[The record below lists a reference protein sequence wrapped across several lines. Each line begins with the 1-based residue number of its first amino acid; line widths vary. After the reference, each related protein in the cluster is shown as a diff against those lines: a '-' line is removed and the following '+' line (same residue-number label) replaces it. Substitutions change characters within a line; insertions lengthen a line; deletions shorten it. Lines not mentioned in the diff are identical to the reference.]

1 MNKFISSTFQRLFD
15 FESISSRL
23 IVYILLASSLITLLG
38 TGYQLY
44 TDFRRDV
51 DQIEERMSQIQSS
64 YLRGIVNSLWMTD
77 LRQAE
82 VLLEGVMQL
91 PDIEYAEIHSPEG
104 VLLVKGELIE
114 DQYLENRFPLRY
126 THQSEVF
133 DLGELRLLAS
143 LNDVYARLWERL
155 LIILLTQGI
164 KTFLISGFIFVL
176 VQFLITR
183 HLSTMARYAH
193 EVTPEKLDAPLVLLR
208 HQRKDELNEVVVA
221 FNRMRK
227 SLQDYYHQL
236 HSELT
241 RRTSAE
247 KELLGYKNTLEEQV
261 VERTDELRSANQKL
275 REENRERTQAETRL
289 KSSLQEKEV
298 LLQEVHHRV
307 KNNMQIISSMLR
319 LQFRNIHDEQLATLM
334 SDLQQRIQIMSMVH
348 EKLYQST
355 SLSHIDLPDFISHLS
370 EELLS
375 SFGITSDQVLLNLD
389 LDPVSLN
396 VNYTI
401 PCGLIINELIT
412 NSLKYAFT
420 EGRKG
425 RLSIKLK
432 ILAGKRI
439 FLTVDDDGPG
449 LPPDLN
455 WQNSHSTGMRL
466 IHILSQQLKGEYS
479 LKNNNGTCFE
489 LIFQE

>member
-1 MNKFISSTFQRLFD
+1 MLKFILQKVFL
-15 FESISSRL
+15 L
-23 IVYILLASSLITLLG
+23 I
-38 TGYQLY
+38 Q
-44 TDFRRDV
+44 
-51 DQIEERMSQIQSS
+51 
-64 YLRGIVNSLWMTD
+64 
-77 LRQAE
+77 
-82 VLLEGVMQL
+82 
-91 PDIEYAEIHSPEG
+91 
-104 VLLVKGELIE
+104 GELID
-114 DQYLENRFPLRY
+114 DQFLENRFPLRY

-275 REENRERTQAETRL
+275 REENRERTQAETTV
-289 KSSLQEKEV
+289 E
-298 LLQEVHHRV
+298 
-307 KNNMQIISSMLR
+307 II
-319 LQFRNIHDEQLATLM
+319 
-334 SDLQQRIQIMSMVH
+334 
-348 EKLYQST
+348 
-355 SLSHIDLPDFISHLS
+355 
-370 EELLS
+370 
-375 SFGITSDQVLLNLD
+375 
-389 LDPVSLN
+389 
-396 VNYTI
+396 
-401 PCGLIINELIT
+401 
-412 NSLKYAFT
+412 FT
-420 EGRKG
+420 
-425 RLSIKLK
+425 
-432 ILAGKRI
+432 GKRSAVAGGASSRQKQHADYFKYVTLTIQKI
-439 FLTVDDDGPG
+439 FTMS
-449 LPPDLN
+449 N
-455 WQNSHSTGMRL
+455 WRH
-466 IHILSQQLKGEYS
+466 
-479 LKNNNGTCFE
+479 
-489 LIFQE
+489 